1 MKTCFNWK
9 VLAGV
14 AAVGLGIY
22 LFAPNLAVAAL
33 PLLIV
38 ALCPLMMLV
47 MMWGMKSMNDGQG
60 RIACSTGTQPKKG
73 DAVLTREQRLAEL
86 QAEFRRLQAEQADLA
101 EQITVL
107 EEAKEPTV
115 AGFKPS
121 TTS

>member
-1 MKTCFNWK
+1 MKMCFNWK

-22 LFAPNLAVAAL
+22 LFDPSLALATL
-33 PLLIV
+33 PLLVV

-60 RIACSTGTQPKKG
+60 GIACSTGAQPKKG
-73 DAVLTREQRLAEL
+73 DAALNREQRLGEL
-86 QAEFRRLQAEQADLA
+86 QAEFQRLQAEQANLA
-101 EQITVL
+101 EQITAL
-107 EEAKEPTV
+107 EEAKEPAV
-115 AGFKPS
+115 AGFKLS